1 MQGLIVVGG
10 TNDNGIMSMR
20 SQLVALTPYAD
31 PGGDCSLPDFPVALE
46 GAVGANINGVP
57 TVCGGRARDARYTGL
72 IPYSVVVQSNH
83 IILLRGTVDCFELDK
98 KNKVWD
104 KSETLLVK
112 GRGYAAAVQGVD
124 INNATRQ
131 WLIMGGDDDQEV
143 SKV

>member
-1 MQGLIVVGG
+1 M
-10 TNDNGIMSMR
+10 
-20 SQLVALTPYAD
+20 
-31 PGGDCSLPDFPVALE
+31 DC
-46 GAVGANINGVP
+46 
-57 TVCGGRARDARYTGL
+57 Y
-72 IPYSVVVQSNH
+72 
-83 IILLRGTVDCFELDK
+83 ELDME
-98 KNKVWD
+98 NKVWN